1 MGYLI
6 SIKNYG
12 VPHKNT
18 NGEGGSGGVTYITY
32 NNGGGSSGSQ
42 RSISTP
48 ELLAT
53 NGKILKIEGDELNYK
68 FGYIGELE
76 SDNIITGKLNADE
89 IEAEK
94 AKINYLDSHD
104 ITTEYLTVTKQ
115 AHFFELVIDKVRAV
129 GGQVILTP
137 ASAALDKVYAYSDA
151 ASEHIVENPVV
162 NYQQVHHFNVYWR
175 SENEEGLGVT
185 NDWVVNDQAYCQ
197 SFNNVQEG
205 VNHDVSNKYY
215 WRLVEA
221 ILPDKMINFA
231 TNKIRDVGDVLT
243 GTNNISISMGQ
254 SMFEGQANG
263 ITWSAEIQEEYMG
276 VSWDNHGSTSDYAV
290 QGIMHTSST
299 VYGIKI
305 IPTGDNKI
313 RPTDSLSFH
322 IYNNDGN
329 VAQEKMNISVYF
341 IDGTSLFFPNI
352 QFDANFNCILNLG
365 NPDQEIDRIIV
376 YCSQPVQWHKCHGI
390 QLSNTVMDN
399 YKDVKGATPEAGDNI
414 VQLGYRGTEPDAD
427 RKRQSA
433 IIISAYMSIDTDL
446 KAPSYAQ
453 YIGIN
458 DFNLKSHRQSYF
470 DANGATFLGDIT
482 LAKYNPNGTAIPG
495 TLQSKFTLTDG
506 AISAEVTRASDAE
519 GVLRGSIKINADA
532 ITSEVTR
539 ATEEEGKLGTK
550 ITQTVED
557 IKIWVGEQNYADKTF
572 VGTAIETSTEGIHT
586 WVGEQ
591 NYVKET
597 LIGTEIIQSK
607 KTIEAWVKT
616 NLQDTGI
623 NIEDGTITLQA
634 NKTVLQNASGN
645 VTWLSGKV
653 NNETKWDL
661 QIYNSTPWMCF
672 GSYTDMTKTTYI
684 TSETIHINTDGT
696 NNKYAEL
703 NVKSGQPSLRLYRE
717 NKAQIQLYIDSTGT
731 PTLYLCKYMNDS
743 VSNAR
748 EAWIYIDDNGR
759 IQFKVKPSSMWV
771 NEHREGGSAVDNY
784 TPYGSLYINNGST
797 AQLKY

>member
-12 VPHKNT
+12 VPHKNA

-48 ELLAT
+48 ELLAS

-94 AKINYLDSHD
+94 AQINYIDSHD

-151 ASEHIVENPVV
+151 ASEHLVENPVV
-162 NYQQVHHFNVYWR
+162 NYQQVHHFHVYWR

-231 TNKIRDVGDVLT
+231 TNKIRDVNDALT

-482 LAKYNPNGTAIPG
+482 LAKYGNTN
-495 TLQSKFTLTDG
+495 LQAKFTLTDN
-506 AISAEVTRASDAE
+506 AISSEVSRATTAE
-519 GVLRGSIKINADA
+519 GNLSSRITQTADA
-532 ITSEVTR
+532 ISSEVSR
-539 ATEEEGKLGTK
+539 ATGAEGNLSSR
-550 ITQTVED
+550 ITQT
-557 IKIWVGEQNYADKTF
+557 AD
-572 VGTAIETSTEGIHT
+572 S
-586 WVGEQ
+586 
-591 NYVKET
+591 
-597 LIGTEIIQSK
+597 IQ
-607 KTIEAWVKT
+607 AWVKT
-616 NLQDTGI
+616 SLGNTGI

-634 NKTVLQNASGN
+634 NKTVFQNANGN
-645 VTWLSGKV
+645 VTWLSGSVRGTEKWKLLI
-653 NNETKWDL
+653 NNSNPYMYFGNNTYVSPEEIRMQNGTAITRLNVVSEQPRLGLEKGSSKID
-661 QIYNSTPWMCF
+661 IYVDSSRIPNFLMYNGSAEARIYINS
-672 GSYTDMTKTTYI
+672 
-684 TSETIHINTDGT
+684 
-696 NNKYAEL
+696 NNKLIFHPNNGA
-703 NVKSGQPSLRLYRE
+703 SIFPSERAGD
-717 NKAQIQLYIDSTGT
+717 NIDALPDG
-731 PTLYLCKYMNDS
+731 
-743 VSNAR
+743 A
-748 EAWIYIDDNGR
+748 IYIRYDSALG
-759 IQFKVKPSSMWV
+759 VKNV
-771 NEHREGGSAVDNY
+771 
-784 TPYGSLYINNGST
+784 
-797 AQLKY
+797 

>member
-12 VPHKNT
+12 VPHKNA

-32 NNGGGSSGSQ
+32 NNGGGSSSSQ

-48 ELLAT
+48 DLLAT

-94 AKINYLDSHD
+94 AKINYIDSHD

-137 ASAALDKVYAYSDA
+137 ASAELDKVYAYSDA
-151 ASEHIVENPVV
+151 ASQNLVENPVV

-231 TNKIRDVGDVLT
+231 TNKIRDVGDALT

-254 SMFEGQANG
+254 SMFEGQVNG

-390 QLSNTVMDN
+390 QLSNTVKDN
-399 YKDVKGATPEAGDNI
+399 IKDVKGATPEAGDNI

-458 DFNLKSHRQSYF
+458 DFNLKAHRQSYF

-482 LAKYNPNGTAIPG
+482 LAKYGNTDLR
-495 TLQSKFTLTDG
+495 TKFTLTDG
-506 AISAEVTRASDAE
+506 AISTEVRDRQNGDSALS
-519 GVLRGSIKINADA
+519 S
-532 ITSEVTR
+532 S
-539 ATEEEGKLGTK
+539 
-550 ITQTVED
+550 ITQTAREIRTEVSETYETIDDAGTSYSNLSSSITQTARD
-557 IKIWVGEQNYADKTF
+557 IK
-572 VGTAIETSTEGIHT
+572 
-586 WVGEQ
+586 
-591 NYVKET
+591 
-597 LIGTEIIQSK
+597 L
-607 KTIEAWVKT
+607 WVKN
-616 NLQDTGI
+616 NLSETGI
-623 NIEDGTITLQA
+623 NIEDKKITIQA
-634 NKTVLQNASGN
+634 NNTVLQPTDGDI
-645 VTWLSGKV
+645 TWLSGKV
-653 NNETKWDL
+653 RGNVKWKLLVNNSNPYMFFGDNTFMSTEEIKL
-661 QIYNSTPWMCF
+661 QKNNV
-672 GSYTDMTKTTYI
+672 I
-684 TSETIHINTDGT
+684 TR
-696 NNKYAEL
+696 L
-703 NVKSGQPSLRLYRE
+703 NVVSDQPRLSLEKGNRKIELYVDSSGIPNLLMYNGSAE
-717 NKAQIQLYIDSTGT
+717 
-731 PTLYLCKYMNDS
+731 
-743 VSNAR
+743 AR
-748 EAWIYIDDNGR
+748 IYIN
-759 IQFKVKPSSMWV
+759 SS
-771 NEHREGGSAVDNY
+771 NKLIFH
-784 TPYGSLYINNGST
+784 PNNGASIFPSER
-797 AQLKY
+797 AGDNISALPDGAIYIRYDSCLGVKNA